1 MTDERHD
8 HEETANDRWIG
19 AMMHVQRF
27 DTPERVDMLVD
38 RSVRS
43 LRAESVAARRRTRA
57 WDWRTPVAA
66 AASIAIVVGATLVF
80 SPQPASADSLLRA
93 AQVAE
98 SRPGERRFALT
109 LVFPARPGES
119 EATAPRAT
127 GTLDVRDDTHVRL
140 ELTFSDAR
148 TMVRGIDGRTSWVN
162 SADGEILSVPS
173 DAPWPRF
180 IETPEGDFLADRMDA
195 VLGDIGANYEIA
207 RCSTSGEERI
217 CASIMDRG
225 FRGPENIV
233 LTLEPGSHRVQRAE
247 FTFGGPER
255 GRGPDA
261 RGPEGRGPEGRGPEA
276 RGPEGRGPDEA
287 GRGGRPGPGG
297 VPPMRRGEGGPA
309 MIDEAASAKPTGET
323 GSGRP
328 DARSAQRGGAGAGGR
343 PRPER
348 GPATLAGPSIGGG
361 SGRESGRRAE
371 PRTVTIERVDVPGGA
386 FADNWFAPPSK
397 PVRMAPPPQ
406 DGGDRG
412 PGREG
417 PGRDGPGR
425 GDRSPPHPR
434 SDGSLPPPRGDE

>member
-38 RSVRS
+38 CSVRS
-43 LRAESVAARRRTRA
+43 LRAESIAARRRTRS

-98 SRPGERRFALT
+98 ARPGERRFALT
-109 LVFPARPGES
+109 LVFPVRRGES

-140 ELTFSDAR
+140 ELTFSDGR
-148 TMVRGIDGRTSWVN
+148 TMVRGIDGQTSWVN

-195 VLGDIGANYEIA
+195 VLGDIGANYEVA

-217 CASIMDRG
+217 CASIVDRG

-247 FTFGGPER
+247 FTFGPPEH
-255 GRGPDA
+255 GRGH
-261 RGPEGRGPEGRGPEA
+261 
-276 RGPEGRGPDEA
+276 
-287 GRGGRPGPGG
+287 GGM
-297 VPPMRRGEGGPA
+297 PPMRRGEGAAPA
-309 MIDEAASAKPTGET
+309 MMDEAASAAKPTAET

-328 DARSAQRGGAGAGGR
+328 DARSAQRGGGGAGR

-348 GPATLAGPSIGGG
+348 GPVTLAGPSIGGG
-361 SGRESGRRAE
+361 GGREGGRRAE
-371 PRTVTIERVDVPGGA
+371 PRTVTIERVDIPGGA

-397 PVRMAPPPQ
+397 PVRMAPPP
-406 DGGDRG
+406 
-412 PGREG
+412 
-417 PGRDGPGR
+417 R
-425 GDRSPPHPR
+425 GD
-434 SDGSLPPPRGDE
+434 GPPPRGDE

>member
-140 ELTFSDAR
+140 ELTFSDGR

-247 FTFGGPER
+247 FTFGPPEH

-261 RGPEGRGPEGRGPEA
+261 RGPEGRGPEGRGPEGRGPEGRGPEGRGPEA

-297 VPPMRRGEGGPA
+297 VPPKRRGEGGPA
-309 MIDEAASAKPTGET
+309 MMDEAMSSKSTAET

-348 GPATLAGPSIGGG
+348 GPATLAGPSMGGG
-361 SGRESGRRAE
+361 GGGESNRRAE

-397 PVRMAPPPQ
+397 PVRMAPPP
-406 DGGDRG
+406 
-412 PGREG
+412 P
-417 PGRDGPGR
+417 R
-425 GDRSPPHPR
+425 GD
-434 SDGSLPPPRGDE
+434 GPPPRGDE

>member
-43 LRAESVAARRRTRA
+43 LRAESIAARRRTRS
-57 WDWRTPVAA
+57 WDWRAPVAA

-98 SRPGERRFALT
+98 ARPGERRFALT
-109 LVFPARPGES
+109 LVFPVRRGES

-140 ELTFSDAR
+140 ELTFSDGR
-148 TMVRGIDGRTSWVN
+148 TMVRGIDGQTSWVN

-195 VLGDIGANYEIA
+195 VLGDIGANYEVA

-217 CASIMDRG
+217 CASIVDRG

-247 FTFGGPER
+247 FTFGPPEH
-255 GRGPDA
+255 GRGH
-261 RGPEGRGPEGRGPEA
+261 
-276 RGPEGRGPDEA
+276 
-287 GRGGRPGPGG
+287 GGM
-297 VPPMRRGEGGPA
+297 PPMRRGEGAAPA
-309 MIDEAASAKPTGET
+309 MMDEAASAAKPTAET

-328 DARSAQRGGAGAGGR
+328 DARSAQRGGGGAGR

-348 GPATLAGPSIGGG
+348 GPVTLAGPSIGGG
-361 SGRESGRRAE
+361 GGREGGRRAE
-371 PRTVTIERVDVPGGA
+371 PRTVTIERVDIPGGA

-397 PVRMAPPPQ
+397 PVRMAPPPP
-406 DGGDRG
+406 RG
-412 PGREG
+412 
-417 PGRDGPGR
+417 DGP
-425 GDRSPPHPR
+425 PPR
-434 SDGSLPPPRGDE
+434 PRGDE

>member
-38 RSVRS
+38 CSVRS
-43 LRAESVAARRRTRA
+43 LRAESIAARRRTRS

-98 SRPGERRFALT
+98 AQPGERRFALT
-109 LVFPARPGES
+109 LVFPARRGES

-140 ELTFSDAR
+140 ELTFSDGR
-148 TMVRGIDGRTSWVN
+148 TMVRGIDGHTSWVN

-217 CASIMDRG
+217 CASIVDRG

-247 FTFGGPER
+247 FTFGPPEH
-255 GRGPDA
+255 GRGH
-261 RGPEGRGPEGRGPEA
+261 
-276 RGPEGRGPDEA
+276 
-287 GRGGRPGPGG
+287 GGM
-297 VPPMRRGEGGPA
+297 PPMRRGEGAAPA
-309 MIDEAASAKPTGET
+309 MTDEAASAAKPTAET

-328 DARSAQRGGAGAGGR
+328 DARSAQRGGGGAGR

-348 GPATLAGPSIGGG
+348 GPVTLAGPSMGGG
-361 SGRESGRRAE
+361 GGREGGRRAE

-386 FADNWFAPPSK
+386 FADHWFAPPSK
-397 PVRMAPPPQ
+397 PVRMAPPPPR
-406 DGGDRG
+406 D
-412 PGREG
+412 
-417 PGRDGPGR
+417 DGP
-425 GDRSPPHPR
+425 PPR
-434 SDGSLPPPRGDE
+434 PRGDE

>member
-1 MTDERHD
+1 MTDERLD

-109 LVFPARPGES
+109 LVFPARPGET

-140 ELTFSDAR
+140 ELTFSDGR

-162 SADGEILSVPS
+162 SPDGEILSVPS

-195 VLGDIGANYEIA
+195 LLGDIGANYEIA

-255 GRGPDA
+255 GRGH
-261 RGPEGRGPEGRGPEA
+261 
-276 RGPEGRGPDEA
+276 
-287 GRGGRPGPGG
+287 GGM
-297 VPPMRRGEGGPA
+297 PPKRRGEGAPA
-309 MIDEAASAKPTGET
+309 MMEEAVSSKPTAET

-348 GPATLAGPSIGGG
+348 GPATLAGPSMGGG
-361 SGRESGRRAE
+361 GGRESGRRAE

-397 PVRMAPPPQ
+397 PVRMAPPP
-406 DGGDRG
+406 
-412 PGREG
+412 P
-417 PGRDGPGR
+417 R
-425 GDRSPPHPR
+425 GD
-434 SDGSLPPPRGDE
+434 GPPPRGDE

>member
-1 MTDERHD
+1 MTDERLD

-38 RSVRS
+38 CSVRS
-43 LRAESVAARRRTRA
+43 LRAESIAARRRTRS

-98 SRPGERRFALT
+98 ARPGERRFALT
-109 LVFPARPGES
+109 LVFPVRRGES

-140 ELTFSDAR
+140 ELTFSDGR
-148 TMVRGIDGRTSWVN
+148 TMVRGIDGQTSWVN

-217 CASIMDRG
+217 CASIVDRG

-255 GRGPDA
+255 GRGH
-261 RGPEGRGPEGRGPEA
+261 
-276 RGPEGRGPDEA
+276 EGRGPDEA
-287 GRGGRPGPGG
+287 GRGGRAGHGG
-297 VPPMRRGEGGPA
+297 MPPMRRGEGAAPA
-309 MIDEAASAKPTGET
+309 MMDEAASAAKPTAET

-328 DARSAQRGGAGAGGR
+328 DARSAQRGGGGAGR

-348 GPATLAGPSIGGG
+348 GPVTLAGPSMGGG
-361 SGRESGRRAE
+361 GGREGGRRAE

-397 PVRMAPPPQ
+397 PVRMAPPPP
-406 DGGDRG
+406 RG
-412 PGREG
+412 
-417 PGRDGPGR
+417 DGP
-425 GDRSPPHPR
+425 PPR
-434 SDGSLPPPRGDE
+434 PRGDE

>member
-140 ELTFSDAR
+140 ELTFSDGR

-247 FTFGGPER
+247 FTFGPPEH

-297 VPPMRRGEGGPA
+297 VPPKRRGEGAPA
-309 MIDEAASAKPTGET
+309 MMDEAMSSKSTAET

-328 DARSAQRGGAGAGGR
+328 DARSAQRGGAVAGGR

-348 GPATLAGPSIGGG
+348 GPATLAGPSMGVGGG
-361 SGRESGRRAE
+361 GGGGGGESNRRAE

-397 PVRMAPPPQ
+397 PVRMAPPP
-406 DGGDRG
+406 
-412 PGREG
+412 P
-417 PGRDGPGR
+417 R
-425 GDRSPPHPR
+425 GD
-434 SDGSLPPPRGDE
+434 GPPPRGDE

>member
-1 MTDERHD
+1 MTDERLD

-38 RSVRS
+38 CSVRS
-43 LRAESVAARRRTRA
+43 LRAESIAARRRTRS

-98 SRPGERRFALT
+98 AQPGERRFALT
-109 LVFPARPGES
+109 LVFPARRGES

-140 ELTFSDAR
+140 ELTFSDGR
-148 TMVRGIDGRTSWVN
+148 TMVRGIDGHTSWVN

-217 CASIMDRG
+217 CASIVDRG

-247 FTFGGPER
+247 FTFGPPEH
-255 GRGPDA
+255 GRGH
-261 RGPEGRGPEGRGPEA
+261 
-276 RGPEGRGPDEA
+276 
-287 GRGGRPGPGG
+287 GGM
-297 VPPMRRGEGGPA
+297 PPMRRGEGAAPA
-309 MIDEAASAKPTGET
+309 MTDEAASAAKPTAET

-328 DARSAQRGGAGAGGR
+328 DARSAQRGGGGAGR

-348 GPATLAGPSIGGG
+348 GPVTLAGPSMGGG
-361 SGRESGRRAE
+361 GGREGGRRAE

-386 FADNWFAPPSK
+386 FADHWFAPPSK
-397 PVRMAPPPQ
+397 PVRMAPPPP
-406 DGGDRG
+406 RG
-412 PGREG
+412 
-417 PGRDGPGR
+417 DGP
-425 GDRSPPHPR
+425 PPR
-434 SDGSLPPPRGDE
+434 PRGDE

>member
-38 RSVRS
+38 CSVRS
-43 LRAESVAARRRTRA
+43 LRAESIAARRRTRS

-98 SRPGERRFALT
+98 ARPGERRFALT
-109 LVFPARPGES
+109 LVFPVRRGES

-140 ELTFSDAR
+140 ELTFSDGR
-148 TMVRGIDGRTSWVN
+148 TMVRGIDGQTSWVN

-195 VLGDIGANYEIA
+195 VLGDIGANYEVA

-217 CASIMDRG
+217 CASIVDRG

-247 FTFGGPER
+247 FTFGPPEH
-255 GRGPDA
+255 GRGH
-261 RGPEGRGPEGRGPEA
+261 
-276 RGPEGRGPDEA
+276 
-287 GRGGRPGPGG
+287 GGM
-297 VPPMRRGEGGPA
+297 PPKRRGEGAPPA
-309 MIDEAASAKPTGET
+309 MTDEAASAAKPTAET

-328 DARSAQRGGAGAGGR
+328 DARSAQRGGGGAGR

-348 GPATLAGPSIGGG
+348 GPVTLAGPSIGGG
-361 SGRESGRRAE
+361 GGREGGRRAE
-371 PRTVTIERVDVPGGA
+371 PRTVTIERVDIPGGA

-397 PVRMAPPPQ
+397 PVRMAPPP
-406 DGGDRG
+406 RG
-412 PGREG
+412 
-417 PGRDGPGR
+417 DGP
-425 GDRSPPHPR
+425 PPR
-434 SDGSLPPPRGDE
+434 PRGDE

>member
-38 RSVRS
+38 CSVRS
-43 LRAESVAARRRTRA
+43 LRAESIAARRRTRS

-98 SRPGERRFALT
+98 ARPGERRFALT
-109 LVFPARPGES
+109 LVFPVRRGES

-140 ELTFSDAR
+140 ELTFSDGR
-148 TMVRGIDGRTSWVN
+148 TMVRGIDGQTSWVN

-195 VLGDIGANYEIA
+195 VLGDIGANYEVA

-217 CASIMDRG
+217 CASIVDRG

-247 FTFGGPER
+247 FTFGPPEH
-255 GRGPDA
+255 GRGH
-261 RGPEGRGPEGRGPEA
+261 
-276 RGPEGRGPDEA
+276 
-287 GRGGRPGPGG
+287 GGM
-297 VPPMRRGEGGPA
+297 PPMRRGEGAAPA
-309 MIDEAASAKPTGET
+309 MMDEAASAAKPTAET

-328 DARSAQRGGAGAGGR
+328 DARSAQRGGGGAGR

-348 GPATLAGPSIGGG
+348 GPVTLAGPSIGGG
-361 SGRESGRRAE
+361 GGREGGRRAE
-371 PRTVTIERVDVPGGA
+371 PRTVTIERVDIPGGA

-397 PVRMAPPPQ
+397 PVRMAPPPP
-406 DGGDRG
+406 RG
-412 PGREG
+412 
-417 PGRDGPGR
+417 DGP
-425 GDRSPPHPR
+425 PPR
-434 SDGSLPPPRGDE
+434 PRGDE

>member
-57 WDWRTPVAA
+57 WDWRAPVAA

-98 SRPGERRFALT
+98 ARPGERRFALT
-109 LVFPARPGES
+109 LVFPARPGET

-140 ELTFSDAR
+140 ELTFSDGR
-148 TMVRGIDGRTSWVN
+148 TMVRGIDGHTSWVN

-207 RCSTSGEERI
+207 RCGTSGEERI

-247 FTFGGPER
+247 FTFGPPEH
-255 GRGPDA
+255 G
-261 RGPEGRGPEGRGPEA
+261 RGPEGRGPEGR
-276 RGPEGRGPDEA
+276 RPEGRGPA
-287 GRGGRPGPGG
+287 GR
-297 VPPMRRGEGGPA
+297 
-309 MIDEAASAKPTGET
+309 T
-323 GSGRP
+323 
-328 DARSAQRGGAGAGGR
+328 
-343 PRPER
+343 
-348 GPATLAGPSIGGG
+348 
-361 SGRESGRRAE
+361 
-371 PRTVTIERVDVPGGA
+371 
-386 FADNWFAPPSK
+386 
-397 PVRMAPPPQ
+397 
-406 DGGDRG
+406 
-412 PGREG
+412 
-417 PGRDGPGR
+417 
-425 GDRSPPHPR
+425 
-434 SDGSLPPPRGDE
+434 

>member
-43 LRAESVAARRRTRA
+43 LRAESIAARRRTRS

-98 SRPGERRFALT
+98 ARPGERRFALT

-119 EATAPRAT
+119 GATAPRAT

-140 ELTFSDAR
+140 ELTFSDGR

-207 RCSTSGEERI
+207 RCGTSGEERI
-217 CASIMDRG
+217 CASILDRE

-247 FTFGGPER
+247 FTFGPPEH
-255 GRGPDA
+255 G
-261 RGPEGRGPEGRGPEA
+261 RGPEGRGPEGRRPEGRGPEA
-276 RGPEGRGPDEA
+276 RGPEGRGPDEV

-297 VPPMRRGEGGPA
+297 MPPMRRGEGAGPA
-309 MIDEAASAKPTGET
+309 MMDEAASARKPTAET

-328 DARSAQRGGAGAGGR
+328 DARSAQRGGGGTGR

-348 GPATLAGPSIGGG
+348 GPATLAGPSAGGG
-361 SGRESGRRAE
+361 GEGGRRAE

-386 FADNWFAPPSK
+386 FADTWFAPPSK
-397 PVRMAPPPQ
+397 PVRMAPPSP
-406 DGGDRG
+406 RG
-412 PGREG
+412 
-417 PGRDGPGR
+417 DGP
-425 GDRSPPHPR
+425 PPR
-434 SDGSLPPPRGDE
+434 PRGDE

>member
-1 MTDERHD
+1 
-8 HEETANDRWIG
+8 
-19 AMMHVQRF
+19 
-27 DTPERVDMLVD
+27 MLVD

-43 LRAESVAARRRTRA
+43 LRAESIAARRRTRS
-57 WDWRTPVAA
+57 WDWRAPVAA

-98 SRPGERRFALT
+98 ARPGERRFALT
-109 LVFPARPGES
+109 LVFPARPGET

-140 ELTFSDAR
+140 ELTFSDGR
-148 TMVRGIDGRTSWVN
+148 TMVRGIDGHTSWVN

-217 CASIMDRG
+217 CASIVDRG

-255 GRGPDA
+255 GRGH
-261 RGPEGRGPEGRGPEA
+261 EGRGPEGRGPEA

-287 GRGGRPGPGG
+287 GRGGRAGHGG
-297 VPPMRRGEGGPA
+297 MPPMRRGEGAAPA
-309 MIDEAASAKPTGET
+309 MTDEAASGAKPTAET

-328 DARSAQRGGAGAGGR
+328 DARSAQRGGGGAGR

-348 GPATLAGPSIGGG
+348 GPATLAGPSMGGG
-361 SGRESGRRAE
+361 GREGGRRSE

-397 PVRMAPPPQ
+397 PVRMAPPPP
-406 DGGDRG
+406 RG
-412 PGREG
+412 
-417 PGRDGPGR
+417 DGP
-425 GDRSPPHPR
+425 PPR
-434 SDGSLPPPRGDE
+434 PRGDE

>member
-1 MTDERHD
+1 MTDERLD

-38 RSVRS
+38 CSVRS
-43 LRAESVAARRRTRA
+43 LRAESIAARRRTRS

-98 SRPGERRFALT
+98 AQPGERRFALT
-109 LVFPARPGES
+109 LVFPARPGET

-140 ELTFSDAR
+140 ELTFSDGR
-148 TMVRGIDGRTSWVN
+148 TMVRGIDGQTSWVN

-217 CASIMDRG
+217 CASIVDRG

-247 FTFGGPER
+247 FTFGPPEH
-255 GRGPDA
+255 GRGH
-261 RGPEGRGPEGRGPEA
+261 
-276 RGPEGRGPDEA
+276 
-287 GRGGRPGPGG
+287 GGM
-297 VPPMRRGEGGPA
+297 PPMRRGEGAAPA
-309 MIDEAASAKPTGET
+309 MMDEAASAAKPTAET

-328 DARSAQRGGAGAGGR
+328 DARSAQRGGGGAGR

-348 GPATLAGPSIGGG
+348 GPVTLAGPSMGG
-361 SGRESGRRAE
+361 SGREGGRRAE

-397 PVRMAPPPQ
+397 PVRMAPPPP
-406 DGGDRG
+406 RG
-412 PGREG
+412 
-417 PGRDGPGR
+417 DGP
-425 GDRSPPHPR
+425 PPR
-434 SDGSLPPPRGDE
+434 PRGDE

>member
-43 LRAESVAARRRTRA
+43 LRAESIAARRRTRS

-98 SRPGERRFALT
+98 ARPGERRFALT
-109 LVFPARPGES
+109 LVFPARPGET

-140 ELTFSDAR
+140 ELTFSDGR

-217 CASIMDRG
+217 CASIVDRG

-255 GRGPDA
+255 GRGH
-261 RGPEGRGPEGRGPEA
+261 
-276 RGPEGRGPDEA
+276 EGRGPDEA
-287 GRGGRPGPGG
+287 GRGGRAGHGG
-297 VPPMRRGEGGPA
+297 MPPMRRGEGAAPA
-309 MIDEAASAKPTGET
+309 MMDEAASAAKPTAET

-328 DARSAQRGGAGAGGR
+328 DARSAQRGGGGAGR

-348 GPATLAGPSIGGG
+348 GPVTLAGPSMGGG
-361 SGRESGRRAE
+361 GGREGGRRAE

-397 PVRMAPPPQ
+397 PVRMAPPPP
-406 DGGDRG
+406 RG
-412 PGREG
+412 
-417 PGRDGPGR
+417 DGP
-425 GDRSPPHPR
+425 PPR
-434 SDGSLPPPRGDE
+434 PRGDE

>member
-140 ELTFSDAR
+140 ELTFSDGR

-255 GRGPDA
+255 GRGPHA
-261 RGPEGRGPEGRGPEA
+261 RGPEGHGPEG

-297 VPPMRRGEGGPA
+297 VPPKRRGEGAPA
-309 MIDEAASAKPTGET
+309 MMVDAASAKPTAET

-328 DARSAQRGGAGAGGR
+328 DARSAQRGGAGGR

-348 GPATLAGPSIGGG
+348 GPATLAGPSMGGG
-361 SGRESGRRAE
+361 GGRESGRRAE

-397 PVRMAPPPQ
+397 PVRMAPPPP
-406 DGGDRG
+406 RG
-412 PGREG
+412 
-417 PGRDGPGR
+417 DGP
-425 GDRSPPHPR
+425 
-434 SDGSLPPPRGDE
+434 PPPRGDE

>member
-1 MTDERHD
+1 MTDERLD

-127 GTLDVRDDTHVRL
+127 GTLAVRDDTHVRL
-140 ELTFSDAR
+140 ELTFSDGR

-247 FTFGGPER
+247 FTFGPPEH

-309 MIDEAASAKPTGET
+309 MIDEAASAKPTAET

-348 GPATLAGPSIGGG
+348 GPATLAGPSMGGG
-361 SGRESGRRAE
+361 GGGESNRRSE

-397 PVRMAPPPQ
+397 PVRMAPPP
-406 DGGDRG
+406 
-412 PGREG
+412 P
-417 PGRDGPGR
+417 R
-425 GDRSPPHPR
+425 GD
-434 SDGSLPPPRGDE
+434 GSPPRGDE

>member
-1 MTDERHD
+1 MTDERLD

-98 SRPGERRFALT
+98 ARPGERRFALT

-140 ELTFSDAR
+140 ELTFSDGR
-148 TMVRGIDGRTSWVN
+148 TMVRGIDGHTSWVN
-162 SADGEILSVPS
+162 SAEGEILSVPS

-255 GRGPDA
+255 GRGH
-261 RGPEGRGPEGRGPEA
+261 
-276 RGPEGRGPDEA
+276 
-287 GRGGRPGPGG
+287 GGM
-297 VPPMRRGEGGPA
+297 PPKRRGEGAPA
-309 MIDEAASAKPTGET
+309 MIDEAASSKPTAET

-328 DARSAQRGGAGAGGR
+328 DARSAQRGGGGAGR

-348 GPATLAGPSIGGG
+348 GPATLAGPSTGGG
-361 SGRESGRRAE
+361 GGREGGRRAE

-397 PVRMAPPPQ
+397 PVRMAPPPP
-406 DGGDRG
+406 RG
-412 PGREG
+412 
-417 PGRDGPGR
+417 DGP
-425 GDRSPPHPR
+425 
-434 SDGSLPPPRGDE
+434 PPPRGDE

>member
-109 LVFPARPGES
+109 LVFPARPGET

-140 ELTFSDAR
+140 ELTFSDGR

-255 GRGPDA
+255 GRGPHA
-261 RGPEGRGPEGRGPEA
+261 RGPEG

-297 VPPMRRGEGGPA
+297 VPPKRRGEGAPA
-309 MIDEAASAKPTGET
+309 MIDEAASSKPTAET

-348 GPATLAGPSIGGG
+348 GPATLAGPSTGGG
-361 SGRESGRRAE
+361 GGREGGRRAE

-397 PVRMAPPPQ
+397 PVRMAPPP
-406 DGGDRG
+406 
-412 PGREG
+412 P
-417 PGRDGPGR
+417 R
-425 GDRSPPHPR
+425 GD
-434 SDGSLPPPRGDE
+434 GPPPRGDE